1 MRRPSRNIEIFSM
14 SVLDMFASALG
25 AFIMVTIILFPFYN
39 KHQLI
44 EINARTARG
53 LDDQIRSG
61 TDRLRA
67 ADEEDV
73 VQRAEIAQTGRL
85 EVEKRQCQQNM
96 EECKVTLAKKFLVV
110 QIQWRER
117 ADVNLI
123 VVDPDGNRFTPEKP
137 NRGGS
142 DFSNSNGQLSIDM
155 KVGPGIEVWQ
165 NPATIA
171 GDYKIIYHAEK
182 LVDPSVTVGGWYI
195 QRSTGRKKLRERTL
209 SSIGTDL
216 LAATITV
223 TSSGTVTVTEPN

>member
-110 QIQWRER
+110 QI
-117 ADVNLI
+117 
-123 VVDPDGNRFTPEKP
+123 
-137 NRGGS
+137 
-142 DFSNSNGQLSIDM
+142 
-155 KVGPGIEVWQ
+155 
-165 NPATIA
+165 
-171 GDYKIIYHAEK
+171 
-182 LVDPSVTVGGWYI
+182 
-195 QRSTGRKKLRERTL
+195 
-209 SSIGTDL
+209 
-216 LAATITV
+216 
-223 TSSGTVTVTEPN
+223 

>member
-1 MRRPSRNIEIFSM
+1 
-14 SVLDMFASALG
+14 
-25 AFIMVTIILFPFYN
+25 
-39 KHQLI
+39 
-44 EINARTARG
+44 
-53 LDDQIRSG
+53 
-61 TDRLRA
+61 
-67 ADEEDV
+67 
-73 VQRAEIAQTGRL
+73 
-85 EVEKRQCQQNM
+85 
-96 EECKVTLAKKFLVV
+96 
-110 QIQWRER
+110 
-117 ADVNLI
+117 
-123 VVDPDGNRFTPEKP
+123 
-137 NRGGS
+137 
-142 DFSNSNGQLSIDM
+142 M